1 MPGQNTSFH
10 LLLERIAAGETV
22 LSAPED
28 VDTTQQLI
36 SFGFATADFVQHEGR
51 LTYTQIAIT
60 PEGQSYLAD
69 WDRPGGT
76 AIR

>member
-10 LLLERIAAGETV
+10 ELLHRIAAGATE

-28 VDTTQQLI
+28 VDTTSQLI
-36 SFGFATADFVQHEGR
+36 SFGFATADFVQHDGH
-51 LTYTQIAIT
+51 LTYTNVRIT
-60 PEGQSYLAD
+60 PQGRGYVAD
-69 WDRPGGT
+69 WDGPHGS

>member
-10 LLLERIAAGETV
+10 LLLERINAGETV

-36 SFGFATADFVQHEGR
+36 SFGFATADFVQHDGR
-51 LTYTQIAIT
+51 LTYTNVAMT
-60 PEGQSYLAD
+60 HEGRSYLAD
-69 WDRPGGT
+69 WDAPHGT